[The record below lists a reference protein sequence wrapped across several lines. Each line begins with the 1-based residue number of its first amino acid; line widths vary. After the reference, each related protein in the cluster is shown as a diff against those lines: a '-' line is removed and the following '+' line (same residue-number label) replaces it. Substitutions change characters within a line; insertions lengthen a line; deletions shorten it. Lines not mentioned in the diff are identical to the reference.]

1 MKQSNFKNMPH
12 VVIDEFEHA
21 SKKLEFDSLLGIIA
35 SYTVSPR
42 AADSLMCTKMAGST
56 ADVERSQGEI
66 REALDLL
73 ERGEDLPLAGWRDS
87 WEAISSI
94 PAEGVIADTECLVLV
109 ADGEQAA
116 ARVSGYIKRHG
127 EQLKL
132 LTRFT
137 DRFDI
142 RDEVALRINGA
153 IGKDHDVR
161 DDASREL
168 GRVRRRIGEMR
179 ERLRKEF
186 ASFAKKEGA
195 GKGYEFVT
203 LRGERYVVS
212 MPRHEASHI
221 KGIVHHASASGASL
235 FVEPLPFV
243 ERNNLLESLIEEERR
258 EVEKILRELS
268 SLVFLNREPMM
279 ANQAALLELD
289 VVRAKATFSKRFS
302 CTRPLHSEEGR
313 FHLRSARHPLLE
325 KRLDEE
331 GGRIKPLDLE
341 CDAGLR
347 ALVISG
353 PNAGGKTVALKTA
366 GLIVLMD
373 MSGLLLPCA
382 EDSVL
387 PDYRNVF
394 VDIGDDQSIEN
405 ALSTFSSRIVR
416 IKAILEQAGE
426 RSLVLIDEI
435 GDGTDP
441 DEGAAIAEAVLER
454 LLETGARTIVTTH
467 LGALKG
473 WAHATEGVENATL
486 EFDPERLEPLF
497 RLRIGV
503 PGRSWGIEMAGRLG
517 LREDIVMRAREKM
530 GDEAVRLEELLA
542 HLERTERAV
551 IEEQLEL
558 ERKEQKLTSL
568 IESYRDNL
576 DTLEQEREDL
586 EQKARKE
593 ALEIVSSTRREM
605 EHLIKNIR
613 VTQAERKVV
622 REAQRQVREKKAE
635 FEEVARKRKR
645 KRGDLRIQDIS
656 EGAWYEIT
664 SLGLIGRALPVRE
677 DSDKVFLELTGGLRV
692 ETSVEDLDPAD
703 RESIDKTDHPGHS
716 WTVSRSDG
724 PVMTELMVRGYDR
737 QEAIEMVD
745 AFLDKAVLQ
754 GLGQVTIIHGIGRG
768 VLKRAIYQMLKKDPR
783 VREFRPGDPSFGGD
797 GVVVVELK

>member
-1 MKQSNFKNMPH
+1 MKQSNFENMPH
-12 VVIDEFEHA
+12 VVVDEFEH
-21 SKKLEFDSLLGIIA
+21 SSNKLEFDSLLGMIA

-42 AADSLMCTKMAGST
+42 SADHVMSTRMAGST
-56 ADVERSQGEI
+56 ADVEESQGEVS
-66 REALDLL
+66 EALDLL
-73 ERGEDLPLAGWRDS
+73 DRGEDLPLAGWRDS

-94 PAEGVIADTECLVLV
+94 PAEGAVMEAEQLAVV

-116 ARVSGYIKRHG
+116 ARVSGYIEKRG
-127 EQLKL
+127 IQLQL
-132 LTRFT
+132 LARFT
-137 DRFDI
+137 DRFDLKV
-142 RDEVALRINGA
+142 DVAERINKV
-153 IGKDHDVR
+153 IGKEHEVR
-161 DDASREL
+161 DGASKEL
-168 GRVRRRIGEMR
+168 ARARRRIGEMR

-186 ASFAKKEGA
+186 ASFAQKEGA

-203 LRGERYVVS
+203 LRGDRYVVS
-212 MPRHEASHI
+212 MPRHEASHVN
-221 KGIVHHASASGASL
+221 GIVHHSSASGASL
-235 FVEPLPFV
+235 FVEPLQFV

-258 EVEKILRELS
+258 EVERILRELS
-268 SLVFLNREPMM
+268 SLVFQNREPLMG
-279 ANQAALLELD
+279 NQAALLELD
-289 VVRAKATFSKRFS
+289 AVRAKAYFSKRFH
-302 CTRPLHSEEGR
+302 CTRPEHSEEGKLR
-313 FHLRSARHPLLE
+313 LRSARHPLLE

-331 GGRIKPLDLE
+331 GGQVKPLELE

-347 ALVISG
+347 VLVISG

-366 GLIVLMD
+366 GLLVLMD
-373 MSGLLLPCA
+373 RVGLLLPCA

-387 PDYRNVF
+387 PVYRSVF

-416 IKAILEQAGE
+416 IKAILERADE

-441 DEGAAIAEAVLER
+441 DEGAAIAESVLER
-454 LLETGARTIVTTH
+454 LIETGARTIVTTH
-467 LGALKG
+467 LRALKG

-497 RLRIGV
+497 RLRLGV
-503 PGRSWGIEMAGRLG
+503 PGRSWGIEMAGRMG
-517 LREDIVMRAREKM
+517 LREDIVRRARERM
-530 GDEAVRLEELLA
+530 GGEAVRLEELLA

-551 IEEQLEL
+551 LEEQLEL
-558 ERKEQKLTSL
+558 ERKEKELTAL
-568 IESYRDNL
+568 IESYRENL

-613 VTQAERKVV
+613 VTQAEREVV
-622 REAQRQVREKKAE
+622 REAHRQVREKKTE
-635 FEEVARKRKR
+635 FEEAEQRRKRKR
-645 KRGDLRIQDIS
+645 SDLRIQDIS

-677 DSDKVFLELTGGLRV
+677 DSDKVYLELTGGLRV
-692 ETSVEDLDPAD
+692 ETSVEDLEPAD
-703 RESIDKTDHPGHS
+703 MESVDRTGPPGHS
-716 WTVSRSDG
+716 WTVSRVEG
-724 PVMTELMVRGYDR
+724 PFSTELMVRGYDR
-737 QEAIEMVD
+737 QEALEMVD

-768 VLKRAIYQMLKKDPR
+768 VLKRAIYKMLKKDPR
-783 VREFRPGDPSFGGD
+783 VREFRPGDPAFGGD